1 MRIFLNNTKC
11 SGSGKSD
18 GFSLV
23 EALLAVALFALF
35 SYGLATAYFYGQEAS
50 VLAGERARAVLYA
63 QEGIEAV
70 RSIRGDDF
78 VNLEDGTFGLEI
90 IPGQWELSGNSDTD
104 DIFNREIDISSETD
118 DIKQISSTVTWQQ
131 NKQRD
136 GEVLL
141 VSRLTSWQKSA
152 GSSPLITSSQT
163 SSEWGSGY
171 CYLFSI
177 TNTSS
182 GVVTAWE
189 LTFDVTQF
197 SIYTTWDG
205 NYSLLNGVYTVT
217 PKNYNSQIP
226 PGGTV
231 DNIGY
236 CANKTGNPFL
246 PENIQAT
253 IPEEPEEDLS
263 YEVLLTSEWG
273 SGYCADIEI
282 TNNGDEAASTWETF
296 IELNDS
302 SIYDTWNADYT
313 FVSGG
318 VYQVT
323 PLSWNGNVDPGETID
338 SPGFC
343 ANKTGPNFAP
353 NITEEP

>member
-90 IPGQWELSGNSDTD
+90 IAGQWELSGNSDTD

-136 GEVLL
+136 
-141 VSRLTSWQKSA
+141 
-152 GSSPLITSSQT
+152 
-163 SSEWGSGY
+163 
-171 CYLFSI
+171 
-177 TNTSS
+177 
-182 GVVTAWE
+182 
-189 LTFDVTQF
+189 
-197 SIYTTWDG
+197 
-205 NYSLLNGVYTVT
+205 
-217 PKNYNSQIP
+217 
-226 PGGTV
+226 
-231 DNIGY
+231 
-236 CANKTGNPFL
+236 
-246 PENIQAT
+246 
-253 IPEEPEEDLS
+253 
-263 YEVLLTSEWG
+263 
-273 SGYCADIEI
+273 
-282 TNNGDEAASTWETF
+282 GDEAASTWETF